1 MLRQRIIKDRNSLLK
16 DTLCFLKFPTA
27 FLRSHSNR
35 ISFADPYAL
44 ISVQIPIAIKPMPA
58 T

>member
-16 DTLCFLKFPTA
+16 DTA